1 MLLKSILQF
10 AENDMFHKK
19 IFYKPKITHSLQ
31 QTVSDQ

>member
-10 AENDMFHKK
+10 AENDMFHEN

-31 QTVSDQ
+31 QTVCDQ